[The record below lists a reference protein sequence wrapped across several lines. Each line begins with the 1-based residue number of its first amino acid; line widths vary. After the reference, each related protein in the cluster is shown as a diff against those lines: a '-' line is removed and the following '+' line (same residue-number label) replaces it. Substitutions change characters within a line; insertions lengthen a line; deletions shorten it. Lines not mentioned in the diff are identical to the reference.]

1 MADVLQVILLLMIL
15 FWLIGLKRSHDAAL
29 ATSPGVG
36 LDELRGEMRELRGSL
51 DAIRDHLGEMQKD
64 HEILDELEE
73 NVMEEWARVIEDK
86 LGKRPVVVPCPSCGW
101 KGGLEPNL
109 LADVVKANQRQ
120 TEAERRSSEG
130 LVSSMPDLPVA
141 RTAELG
147 RLVPGLA
154 EETAS
159 ALSSIIGRADG
170 LLDVGDRD
178 A

>member
-109 LADVVKANQRQ
+109 LADED
-120 TEAERRSSEG
+120 TEYGCPNCGTITAVEVLREKYPHS
-130 LVSSMPDLPVA
+130 DLNP
-141 RTAELG
+141 
-147 RLVPGLA
+147 
-154 EETAS
+154 
-159 ALSSIIGRADG
+159 
-170 LLDVGDRD
+170 
-178 A
+178 